1 MDFFKQFRLLL
12 KHRILLRRRQ
22 PTTLVLELFWPAFV
36 FLTILITRWQFAPT
50 FRQTCYYNPKALP
63 SSGIINFMQSY
74 ICDKENRCLNRTD
87 YQEIPSYPNASIDSV
102 VDQVL
107 PLLTNDN
114 ITKVIND
121 LPKGIRLI
129 AALIDTLSKSSVQQL
144 LQNGLPLKSMLR
156 PAAWKLIQQKLAQ
169 FESNSV
175 PIYDLDSTNLFND
188 YDEV

>member
-1 MDFFKQFRLLL
+1 MENFLS
-12 KHRILLRRRQ
+12 
-22 PTTLVLELFWPAFV
+22 LFQ
-36 FLTILITRWQFAPT
+36 L
-50 FRQTCYYNPKALP
+50 
-63 SSGIINFMQSY
+63 
-74 ICDKENRCLNRTD
+74 
-87 YQEIPSYPNASIDSV
+87 SIDSV